1 MAISTVSRVQSRS
14 VMEHAVDVPLK
25 KTPLNARHRAS
36 GAKMVPFGGWDMPIE
51 YSSVVDEHMAVR
63 TRAGLFDVSHMGEI
77 EIAGKD
83 ALAALQRIACN
94 DASKLRTG
102 QAQYSALLTPQGTF
116 IDDVLVSSSRARTFP
131 AGRQRRQHRERLQ
144 LDSRANRAAWRRRR
158 RKRELALRASGATR
172 PGRSPGASTLDRS
185 RPRRPGVLLLHSW
198 RSRQRAR
205 HDLRTGYTG
214 EDGFEMFVAPQAAD
228 RVWLAILN
236 AGREVDL
243 VPAGLGARDTL
254 RLEASMR
261 LFGSDIDGTT
271 TPLEADLGWIVGWKK
286 DDFTGAAALREQKSL
301 GISRKLAGFEM
312 VERGIARAGYDVW
325 IGQDKVGTV
334 TSGTQTP
341 FLKKAIGMA
350 YLPFERA
357 APNTEIE
364 VDIRGRRTP
373 ARVRPH
379 AVLQATQLNR
389 RALLARSNDWDNHG
403 FVSGWL
409 QIHKGPRVDR
419 NLRRAGP
426 GGRDRLRTKAARRRR
441 LRRIAGHRLPT

>member
-1 MAISTVSRVQSRS
+1 
-14 VMEHAVDVPLK
+14 
-25 KTPLNARHRAS
+25 
-36 GAKMVPFGGWDMPIE
+36 
-51 YSSVVDEHMAVR
+51 
-63 TRAGLFDVSHMGEI
+63 
-77 EIAGKD
+77 
-83 ALAALQRIACN
+83 
-94 DASKLRTG
+94 
-102 QAQYSALLTPQGTF
+102 
-116 IDDVLVSSSRARTFP
+116 
-131 AGRQRRQHRERLQ
+131 
-144 LDSRANRAAWRRRR
+144 
-158 RKRELALRASGATR
+158 
-172 PGRSPGASTLDRS
+172 
-185 RPRRPGVLLLHSW
+185 
-198 RSRQRAR
+198 
-205 HDLRTGYTG
+205 
-214 EDGFEMFVAPQAAD
+214 
-228 RVWLAILN
+228 
-236 AGREVDL
+236 

-373 ARVRPH
+373 ARVVPMPFYKRH
-379 AVLQATQLNR
+379 
-389 RALLARSNDWDNHG
+389 S
-403 FVSGWL
+403 
-409 QIHKGPRVDR
+409 
-419 NLRRAGP
+419 
-426 GGRDRLRTKAARRRR
+426 
-441 LRRIAGHRLPT
+441 